1 MYKAL
6 EVLDLQNVYDLAHK
20 LARAIKESDEN
31 RRYLAAR
38 TEVINDEKATEM
50 VNDFRRKQMQYH
62 ARQLAGEEIGEE
74 DRESLRKLREVLE
87 LHPEVKEF
95 LDAEVR
101 LVQLITDI
109 QGILADAVEMDLEGD
124 APDEP

>member
-1 MYKAL
+1 M
-6 EVLDLQNVYDLAHK
+6 QNVYDLSHK
-20 LARAIKESDEN
+20 LARAIRESEEN
-31 RRYLAAR
+31 RRYLTAR
-38 TEVINDEKATEM
+38 EKVLNDEKATEM
-50 VNDFRRKQMQYH
+50 VNDFRRRQMEYH
-62 ARQLAGEEIGEE
+62 ARQLAGEELSED

-87 LHPEVKEF
+87 LRPEVKEF

-124 APDEP
+124 TPDEP

>member
-1 MYKAL
+1 M
-6 EVLDLQNVYDLAHK
+6 QNVYDLAHK

-109 QGILADAVEMDLEGD
+109 QGILADAVEMDLEGN